1 MIRRVKNHACRDC
14 LRAYTMHLSSPI
26 LAIHLQF
33 AHGCAITTHAHI
45 MFRTLLSIVS
55 LALAS
60 SATLAQTPLPAEFVS
75 CSRIQTNGERLACYD
90 RAVAYLSEPA
100 GTKAAAPTP
109 ETSFGLQASVPQPPA
124 AAVPAEA
131 AKSEE
136 VSSITARVTEITSD
150 REGKKVVALD
160 NGQTWRELGKTGFI
174 TLKTG
179 DEVTISRAALGS
191 FMMSVPNGKPLR
203 VRRVK

>member
-1 MIRRVKNHACRDC
+1 
-14 LRAYTMHLSSPI
+14 MHLSSPI